1 MLEVKNLKKSFGNRV
16 ILDNVNLTVKDG
28 EILSIVGP
36 SGAGKT
42 TLLRCITGLE
52 TADSGQFLIDGQAF
66 DPQGNEE
73 TDRVIGVVFQD
84 YNLFP
89 NLSVMENITLAP
101 TMVLKKDK
109 ATAEKK
115 AKELLD
121 ELGLDDKGS
130 LYPYQLSGGQKQRV
144 AIARALAMKPKILC
158 YDEPTSALDPTMRK
172 EVAKIILGLKK
183 DGMTQLVVTHD
194 FTFAD
199 TIADDILKVKALDK
213 SLNQVQDVE
222 NQEN

>member
-1 MLEVKNLKKSFGNRV
+1 MLEVKNLKKSFAGRV

-52 TADSGQFLIDGQAF
+52 SADSGQFLIDGQEF

-101 TMVLKKDK
+101 TMVLKKDA
-109 ATAEKK
+109 ATAKNDAKK
-115 AKELLD
+115 LLE
-121 ELGLDDKGS
+121 ELGLADKGDR
-130 LYPYQLSGGQKQRV
+130 YPYQLSGGQKQRV

-158 YDEPTSALDPTMRK
+158 YDEPTSALDPTMRE
-172 EVAKIILGLKK
+172 EVAKIIMGLKK

-213 SLNQVQDVE
+213 STDQGQANDEQQD
-222 NQEN
+222 